1 MRLAKWTSNSLG
13 ASEQTA
19 VDCVHHGLS
28 GDPLAAKET
37 SIQALDGI
45 LATLDAVELQVD
57 VALRIRI

>member
-1 MRLAKWTSNSLG
+1 
-13 ASEQTA
+13 
-19 VDCVHHGLS
+19 LS